1 MIPLQ
6 GENSVSQRLLEN
18 NCQDAAAFASTE
30 KFKQSQKIYF
40 VSCAHYR
47 LKEPKR
53 RVDFFDLKAIKRSF
67 KINCLFYHQWKS
79 LSKKTNPSVSQLIDD
94 TQAQGPNLSLYRTIF
109 CCYLLDNQSINSY
122 VFPAL
127 LAKTQTKGN
136 FCQALFTLF
145 MFENTDICGNLSC
158 YSFNVYYRTVYSD
171 VTKKQVFM
179 NIYCSSLQA
188 TIYIL

>member
-30 KFKQSQKIYF
+30 KFKQSQKIDF
-40 VSCAHYR
+40 LSCAHYR
-47 LKEPKR
+47 LKERKR

-67 KINCLFYHQWKS
+67 KINCLLYHQWKS
-79 LSKKTNPSVSQLIDD
+79 LSKKNKSLSFSDN

-109 CCYLLDNQSINSY
+109 CCYLLDNPSINSY

-171 VTKKQVFM
+171 MAKQVFM